1 MYQYLVMYDVRGIQN
16 YIFRTPKVKDAIGAD
31 DLVKNIIQKALQYAV
46 EELKL
51 SAFLECKPKSLSF
64 SDKAEEAVQV
74 LDIGGGNASVLI
86 GSKESMKEAKE
97 RTLAVNKQMAK
108 YVMDNT
114 YSLHLATAF
123 VKKTDNYA
131 EDYNKL
137 FEEMNKVKENMN
149 MSAPF
154 GALPIMKTE
163 LKTGYPAS
171 AEYGGELVSAETKM
185 KKEAGEKAQ
194 DKAAIEHDNRV
205 FDYLVEEKGVNS
217 TLAVVHID
225 GNNMGMRIRDL
236 IQDAETYE
244 KAVPRMRAITFAIR
258 QAFIGAFSEMNEKY
272 NALAK
277 ESEGEKNKYFIRKI
291 LVAGDELTYVCTGK
305 IALDTI
311 EFFARKVT
319 EKTLVDFFEDSDL
332 QNEKDKYIFSI
343 CAGAALMGSHFPFD
357 VAYDVAEACCE
368 SAKERAK
375 MKENLDLEDGQVGNW
390 VDFAFCDSVYARD
403 LKAMREREYI
413 TPTGEHLLTRPYR
426 IKVNDTVTVE
436 KKEFELDTLK
446 SYIEYFLGTD
456 EEGKD
461 NFPRSLA
468 KDLRNTYPVGWMEM
482 EALKSFMDS
491 RQHILPDG
499 NDLYFDNKGH
509 RIARYYDALEMMDYY
524 ENLSSDFQNKED
536 GEEVS

>member
-1 MYQYLVMYDVRGIQN
+1 MDQYLVMYDVRGIQN
-16 YIFRTPKVKDAIGAD
+16 FIFRTPKVKDAIGASF
-31 DLVKNIIQKALQYAV
+31 LIENIFHKALEYAV
-46 EELKL
+46 ERLDL
-51 SAFLECKPKSLSF
+51 SASLEYAPEDGKF
-64 SDKAEEAVQV
+64 NDKATDAVQV
-74 LDIGGGNASVLI
+74 LYIGGGNAFALI
-86 GSKESMKEAKE
+86 GSDQSDDEAMK
-97 RTLAVNKQMAK
+97 RTIAVNKKMAK

-114 YSLHLATAF
+114 YSLQLATAF
-123 VKKTDNYA
+123 VKKTGNYA

-137 FEEMNKVKENMN
+137 FEKMIKVKATMN
-149 MSAPF
+149 VSAPL

-163 LKTGYPAS
+163 LKTGYP
-171 AEYGGELVSAETKM
+171 VSAKYDGEFVSMETKM
-185 KKEAGEKAQ
+185 KKEAGKDAQ
-194 DKAAIEHDNRV
+194 DEADIELNNQIFDN
-205 FDYLVEEKGVNS
+205 LVEEKGVNS

-236 IQDAETYE
+236 VQDATTYQV
-244 KAVPRMRAITFAIR
+244 AVSKMRAISHAISKTFSD
-258 QAFIGAFSEMNEKY
+258 AFSKMNEEY
-272 NALAK
+272 NGLAEK
-277 ESEGEKNKYFIRKI
+277 TKGEKGKYFIRKI
-291 LVAGDELTYVCTGK
+291 LVAGDDITYVCTGK

-311 EFFARKVT
+311 EFFAKEVA
-319 EKTLVDFFEDSDL
+319 EKTLVDFLTEDTNV
-332 QNEKDKYIFSI
+332 QNEKEKYKFSI

-375 MKENLDLEDGQVGNW
+375 KKENLEDGQVGNW

-426 IKVNDTVTVE
+426 INVNDTVTVE

-456 EEGKD
+456 EEGND

-524 ENLSSDFQNKED
+524 ENLSSGFQNKED

>member
-291 LVAGDELTYVCTGK
+291 PVAGDELTYVCTGK